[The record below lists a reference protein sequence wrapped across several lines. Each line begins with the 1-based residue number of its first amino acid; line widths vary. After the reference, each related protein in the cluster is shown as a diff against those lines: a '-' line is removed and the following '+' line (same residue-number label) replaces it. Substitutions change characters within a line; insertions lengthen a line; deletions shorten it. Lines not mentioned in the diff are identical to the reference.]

1 MARGDTKQS
10 ALLSLL
16 NCARGTTIREMTDV
30 TGWRANTVHSALATL
45 RKRGWQISVEQIA
58 AEKRYQITAGPETKA
73 AASEQPRP
81 GA

>member
-1 MARGDTKQS
+1 MARGDTKQAALL
-10 ALLSLL
+10 ALLS
-16 NCARGTTIREMTDV
+16 CARGTTIREMTGV

-45 RKRGWQISVEQIA
+45 RKRGWQISVEQFA
-58 AEKRYQITAGPETKA
+58 TEKRYKITAGPEVTP

>member
-1 MARGDTKQS
+1 MARGDTKQA

-16 NCARGTTIREMTDV
+16 SCARGTTIREMTDV

-58 AEKRYQITAGPETKA
+58 AEKRYQITAGPETKT